1 VSGEAGRLAYY
12 MLWSRGAAN
21 TTKKISKIP
30 IFRFRGSADL
40 IARVEEG
47 KVGMFSGR
55 GPSAALRMTPLEG
68 SIFNHFREVV
78 SRRAGIIRLIGLCM
92 EKGRPKWAMAVGDFR
107 HKRASRSNSLGAF

>member
-1 VSGEAGRLAYY
+1 
-12 MLWSRGAAN
+12 MLCVMGVPN

-68 SIFNHFREVV
+68 SIFDTNVQVGPIVWAHF
-78 SRRAGIIRLIGLCM
+78 
-92 EKGRPKWAMAVGDFR
+92 D
-107 HKRASRSNSLGAF
+107 